1 MMRHANVA
9 TSDRSWSAGKSA
21 PEVVKGGGAMSM
33 NKSARRPGFRGTVIG
48 VGTAVGLT
56 AIVGGILPGIASAGS
71 TSKGPVTEAIVIAYT
86 GPTSFEG
93 TSADSGVYPAMYEIN
108 QAGGILGHQLNVVT
122 EDTRGDPADAVPIVD
137 KLLATTSNLVGVT
150 GPGTASAP
158 TIVPILNAAH
168 MTDMTWG
175 GEASFDRSSYSYM
188 WRLIPPDFA
197 TGVAMNIW
205 AKARGY
211 TKVAAVFGTDSG
223 SQGDLPGVLAGVR
236 AIHAKLVANIGLTP
250 DQPSYRAEVERVL
263 AAHPQVIMTESDGTT
278 AATFFAEMKQ
288 LGHLVPIIGN
298 SAATLSSWINPVR
311 SAISASQFTK
321 YLTVVA
327 EGTPKPS
334 PATVAYAAG
343 LKAEASKVPAP
354 EAQWV
359 TNPHS
364 GAGYDGVII
373 QALAMNA
380 AHSTSPQVYNKFI
393 NAVTSKGA
401 GKTVVYTYAE
411 GKTLLAKGK
420 KIQYIGVTGP
430 ALFNRYHNAG
440 GNQAAEQILAND
452 QIKVIRVIT
461 QQQIQALG

>member
-1 MMRHANVA
+1 
-9 TSDRSWSAGKSA
+9 
-21 PEVVKGGGAMSM
+21 
-33 NKSARRPGFRGTVIG
+33 
-48 VGTAVGLT
+48 
-56 AIVGGILPGIASAGS
+56 
-71 TSKGPVTEAIVIAYT
+71 
-86 GPTSFEG
+86 
-93 TSADSGVYPAMYEIN
+93 
-108 QAGGILGHQLNVVT
+108 
-122 EDTRGDPADAVPIVD
+122 VD

-150 GPGTASAP
+150 GPGTSEAP

-168 MTDMTWG
+168 ITDMNWG
-175 GEASFDRSSYSYM
+175 GEASFDKSSYSYM

-197 TGVAMNIW
+197 TGEAMAVW
-205 AKARGY
+205 AKEKGY

-223 SQGDLPGVLAGVR
+223 SQGDLPGVLAGVK

-250 DQPSYRAEVERVL
+250 DQPSYRAEVETLL

-298 SAATLSSWINPVR
+298 SASTLSTWINPVR
-311 SAISASQFTK
+311 SAIGVSQFGQ
-321 YLTVVA
+321 YLTAVA

-334 PATVAYAAG
+334 PATTAYAAG

-354 EAQWV
+354 ETQWV

-364 GAGYDGVII
+364 GAGYDGVIV
-373 QALAMNA
+373 QALAMDA
-380 AHSTSPQVYNKFI
+380 AHSTAPKVYNKFI
-393 NAVTSKGA
+393 NAVSSKGA
-401 GKTVVYTYAE
+401 GKSVVYTYAE

-430 ALFNRYHNAG
+430 LLFNRYHNAF
-440 GNQAAEQILAND
+440 GNQAAETITLGD

>member
-1 MMRHANVA
+1 MMRHTTVA
-9 TSDRSWSAGKSA
+9 TSNRKWPAGKPA
-21 PEVVKGGGAMSM
+21 PTVKGGIMSL
-33 NKSARRPGFRGTVIG
+33 NKSARRPVFRGAVIG
-48 VGTAVGLT
+48 VGTAVGLA
-56 AIVGGILPGIASAGS
+56 AIVGGFIPGIASAGS
-71 TSKGPVTEAIVIAYT
+71 TSKGPITEAIVIAYT
-86 GPTSFEG
+86 GPAGFEG
-93 TSADSGVYPAMYEIN
+93 GAADSGVYPAMYEIN

-150 GPGTASAP
+150 GPGTSEAP

-168 MTDMTWG
+168 ITDMNWG
-175 GEASFDRSSYSYM
+175 GEASFDKSSYSYM

-197 TGVAMNIW
+197 TGEAMAVW
-205 AKARGY
+205 AKAQGY

-223 SQGDLPGVLAGVR
+223 SQGDLPGVLAGVK

-250 DQPSYRAEVERVL
+250 DQPSYRAEVEKLL

-288 LGHLVPIIGN
+288 LGHLVPIIGTT
-298 SAATLSSWINPVR
+298 ATAISTYINPVR
-311 SAISASQFTK
+311 SAMGSSQFIK
-321 YLTVVA
+321 YFTAVA
-327 EGTPKPS
+327 DGTPKPS
-334 PATVAYAAG
+334 PATTAYAAG

-354 EAQWV
+354 EKQWV
-359 TNPHS
+359 TNPYS
-364 GAGYDGVII
+364 GAGYDGVMV
-373 QALAMNA
+373 QALAMDA
-380 AHSTSPQVYNKFI
+380 AHSTSPKVYNKFI

-401 GKTVVYTYAE
+401 GKSVVYTYAE

-430 ALFNRYHNAG
+430 LLFNRYRNAF
-440 GNQAAEQILAND
+440 GNQAAEKITLGD

>member
-1 MMRHANVA
+1 
-9 TSDRSWSAGKSA
+9 
-21 PEVVKGGGAMSM
+21 MSL
-33 NKSARRPGFRGTVIG
+33 NKSARGHVFRGAVISA
-48 VGTAVGLT
+48 GTAVGLA
-56 AIVGGILPGIASAGS
+56 AIVGGFIPGLASAGS

-86 GPTSFEG
+86 GPAGFEG
-93 TSADSGVYPAMYEIN
+93 GAADSGVYPAMYEIN

-150 GPGTASAP
+150 GPGTSEAP

-168 MTDMTWG
+168 MTDMNWG
-175 GEASFDRSSYSYM
+175 GEASFDKSNYSYM
-188 WRLIPPDFA
+188 WRLIPPDP
-197 TGVAMNIW
+197 TNGEAMAVW

-223 SQGDLPGVLAGVR
+223 SQGDLPGVLTGVR
-236 AIHAKLVANIGLTP
+236 ASHAQLVANISLTP

-263 AAHPQVIMTESDGTT
+263 ADHPQVIMTESDGTT

-288 LGHLVPIIGN
+288 LGHLVPIIGTT
-298 SAATLSSWINPVR
+298 ATAISTWLDPVR
-311 SAISASQFTK
+311 SAISASDFTK
-321 YLTVVA
+321 YFTAVTDGV
-327 EGTPKPS
+327 PKPS

-359 TNPHS
+359 TNPYS
-364 GAGYDGVII
+364 GAGYDGVIV
-373 QALAMNA
+373 QALAMDA

-401 GKTVVYTYAE
+401 GKSVVYTYAE
-411 GKTLLAKGK
+411 GKTLLAKGT

-430 ALFNRYHNAG
+430 VLFSRYHNAF
-440 GNQAAEQILAND
+440 GNEAAVQILAND
-452 QIKVIRVIT
+452 QFKVVRVIT